1 MSSEEGFRFADE
13 IVDLCRLPRLPHE
26 VLALELNERQA
37 FYFDLS
43 FIRGAKEF
51 RLYEFSKAQ
60 GSMGDKDILGTGGI
74 QALAVLDLKRS

>member
-1 MSSEEGFRFADE
+1 MSSEEGFCFADE

-26 VLALELNERQA
+26 VLAPELSDRQA
-37 FYFDLS
+37 LYFDLS

-51 RLYEFSKAQ
+51 RLCEFSSMQ
-60 GSMGDKDILGTGGI
+60 RSMGDKDILGTGGI